1 MFFQRMFMMFGVL
14 KVAVVLNTNINI
26 SLMKTNQTN
35 DICIL
40 RLILCTGSEK
50 LTQTSLSKKESY

>member
-1 MFFQRMFMMFGVL
+1 MFFQRMFMLFGVL

-40 RLILCTGSEK
+40 RLSLCTGSEK